1 MNRLTDSLNFQAQAL
16 MLRSERQRVISSN
29 IANADTPGYQ
39 AREMDFAQALRQAT
53 GQAARPAALQATAA
67 GTRLMFARP
76 SQTSVD
82 GNTVDM
88 DRERASFV
96 DNSVKY
102 EATLRF
108 ITSHV
113 RTALDAMRSHNQG

>member
-1 MNRLTDSLNFQAQAL
+1 
-16 MLRSERQRVISSN
+16 
-29 IANADTPGYQ
+29 
-39 AREMDFAQALRQAT
+39 MDFAQALRQAS
-53 GQAARPAALQATAA
+53 GQAAAPAGLQATAA
-67 GTRLMFARP
+67 GHLPLPAAARAEARLVYARP

-88 DRERASFV
+88 DRERASFI

-113 RTALDAMRSHNQG
+113 RTALDSMKSHNQA